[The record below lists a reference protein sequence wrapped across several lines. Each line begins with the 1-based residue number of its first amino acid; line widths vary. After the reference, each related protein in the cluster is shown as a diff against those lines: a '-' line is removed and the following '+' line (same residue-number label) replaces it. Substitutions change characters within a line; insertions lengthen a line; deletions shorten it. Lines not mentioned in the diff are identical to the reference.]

1 MRVPFASVNLPGDI
15 LYREGWVRHHVMPM
29 QCIRDPTLGPFLSKM
44 RSQRFYIDDFN
55 KNGILLPTL
64 RSQSKLTGLPLHRG
78 GHRNYNARI
87 IAERNAIRVFCEPIR
102 TESYR
107 LEIAL
112 SGLCSLQK
120 RVRYAIV
127 TQRVDHVDRV
137 ILRGRTDSD
146 LDALIDRLFLAN
158 AQ

>member
-1 MRVPFASVNLPGDI
+1 MRVPFATVNLPGDMF
-15 LYREGWVRHHVMPM
+15 YREGWVRHHLMPM
-29 QCIRDPTLGPFLSKM
+29 QCLRDATLGPFLSKM

-55 KNGILLPTL
+55 RNGILLPTL
-64 RSQSKLTGLPLHRG
+64 PSQSKLTGLPLHLG
-78 GHRNYNARI
+78 GHRNYNLRI
-87 IAERNAIRVFCEPIR
+87 IAEMTAIRVFCESIR
-102 TESYR
+102 TESRR

-120 RVRYAIV
+120 RVRDAIV

-146 LDALIDRLFLAN
+146 LDTLIDRLFLAD